1 MWYSWGVWFR
11 IWSMSIELGLIPDH
25 CPTLLDITTFS
36 IAGRQNKWHGCSS
49 WEGFTLHMTPLLS
62 MAKAPV
68 VVPIAVKY
76 MSRKLCSIKVD
87 QWYDEHGHATLSFH
101 TFPVNSSA
109 IFCPIF
115 SSVLR
120 HKFTLEQKIA
130 IYTYHPYHCIVHNT
144 WTIFLEARKLF
155 YEFNSC
161 WLTLKMYLDC

>member
-1 MWYSWGVWFR
+1 MIQDLIHVNWTWIDFWPLPDISWYYNFFHRWASKRMVWMLLLRGVHTSCEAFAFNCE
-11 IWSMSIELGLIPDH
+11 SPALFPS
-25 CPTLLDITTFS
+25 
-36 IAGRQNKWHGCSS
+36 
-49 WEGFTLHMTPLLS
+49 
-62 MAKAPV
+62 
-68 VVPIAVKY
+68 AVKY

-115 SSVLR
+115 SSILR